1 MEPATRTPFESITRD
16 DEPSL
21 RGYGVYTQRPA
32 ADGFF
37 MDRLRITGGDL
48 TPDQLRAVAD
58 LANVHGRGLAD
69 ITVRQN
75 IQLHWVRFE
84 SLPEIM
90 TTLESCG
97 LATIESSGAPVRNL
111 LNCPVSGVDEA
122 ELYDTSLLIRQV
134 NDYFAAVTNLD
145 GIPRKL
151 KISITGCALRC
162 TYPEVNDIGIFAVRD
177 LEDGGVLFRARVG
190 GGLSAAP
197 RFSRDLGILAQHGDV
212 VELCGAIAAVFR
224 DRAMRENEDRTRVH
238 FRIGDDEI
246 PRFREL
252 VEARL
257 GRKLRRASEPDAPA
271 VAERDRSH
279 LGINPQRQKGLH
291 YIGIALVGGRTSG
304 DELNLL
310 ASIAQEHRGMRVRT
324 TNSQNIMLLN
334 VPEANL
340 AAVTSEL
347 EEAGFDYRPAWARK
361 GIIACTGIQ
370 FCKLA
375 VAETKNRAVEL
386 TDYLAKEVKLEEP
399 IRISMTGCPNACGQ
413 HHICDIG
420 LEGSVTSIDGIKR
433 ESFQVFLGGGVGS
446 REAFGRRIG
455 VRIPAD
461 ELAESLARLLTW
473 YRDTRGE
480 GETFQEFCLRHND
493 ACLVRHL
500 AGSHPIDRFFHS
512 SGELTDL
519 QPSARLVAP

>member
-1 MEPATRTPFESITRD
+1 MESAAGIPFDSIARD
-16 DEPSL
+16 DEASL
-21 RGYGVYTQRPA
+21 RRYGIYTQRPA

-37 MDRLRITGGDL
+37 MVRLRIPGGDL
-48 TPDQLRAVAD
+48 TPDQLRVVAD

-90 TTLESCG
+90 ATLEACG
-97 LATIESSGAPVRNL
+97 LSTIESSGAPVRNL
-111 LNCPVSGVDEA
+111 LNCPVSGVDED
-122 ELYDTSLLIRQV
+122 ELYDTSQLIRQV
-134 NDYFAAVTNLD
+134 NDYFAAGTNLD
-145 GIPRKL
+145 GMPRKL

-177 LEDGGVLFRARVG
+177 LEDGGVSFRVRIG
-190 GGLSAAP
+190 GGLSTAP
-197 RFSRDLGILAQHGDV
+197 RFSRDLGILARPGDV

-224 DRAMRENEDRTRVH
+224 DRAMSENEDRTRVH
-238 FRIGDDEI
+238 FRVGEDEI

-257 GRKLRRASEPDAPA
+257 GHELRRASEPDAP
-271 VAERDRSH
+271 VVTERDRSH

-310 ASIAQEHRGMRVRT
+310 ASIAQEHRGVRVRT
-324 TNSQNIMLLN
+324 TNTQNIMLLN
-334 VPEANL
+334 VPEANV

-347 EEAGFDYRPAWARK
+347 KQAGFDYRPGWARK

-461 ELAESLARLLTW
+461 ELAESLARLLTR
-473 YRDTRGE
+473 YRQGRRAE
-480 GETFQEFCLRHND
+480 ESFQQFCLRHSD
-493 ACLVRHL
+493 DSLTQYLAVPHPTDSSFSRVIHSPRRICL
-500 AGSHPIDRFFHS
+500 
-512 SGELTDL
+512 
-519 QPSARLVAP
+519 